1 MKVFLDTNV
10 WLSAI
15 VFPGLCAELLAALM
29 ETSHELLSS
38 GLVQAETHEV
48 LRRKFLYH
56 EEALAL
62 FDVLWMEATCLPDVD
77 APTDDADARLVLAAT
92 QGGTDLFVTG
102 DQRVLAWGAQG
113 EMRMLSPREAW
124 DVLVTP

>member
-38 GLVQAETHEV
+38 ELVRTETHEV
-48 LRRKFLYH
+48 LRRKFSRH
-56 EEALAL
+56 EEALSL
-62 FDVLWMEATCLPDVD
+62 FDVLWMEARCLAD
-77 APTDDADARLVLAAT
+77 ADEPTDDADARLVLAAA
-92 QGGTDLFVTG
+92 QGGADFFVTG

-113 EMRMLSPREAW
+113 EMRILSPREAW
-124 DVLVTP
+124 AALVTP